1 MLPGLPA
8 SFPLSTQ
15 NPKCSMFGCFALFL
29 CCWDHD
35 SSGFF
40 VILSS
45 GQIFNLKKSHDYF
58 FRQLILIEWCCQS
71 CANRDQD
78 IIKMSIEIETIVFF
92 LLLTATFQI
101 LLLCQIFQSI
111 FKIKKLSSWGFNKNS
126 LGIRAFHQ
134 QSVEQ
139 QQLVSFLLLLVL
151 AESWLSLIKSP
162 HFLYSSRDKIE

>member
-8 SFPLSTQ
+8 SLLLSTQ
-15 NPKCSMFGCFALFL
+15 NPKCSFLDVLHCFFAAENMTAVF
-29 CCWDHD
+29 
-35 SSGFF
+35 FF

-111 FKIKKLSSWGFNKNS
+111 FKIKKLSSWGFNINS

-139 QQLVSFLLLLVL
+139 QQLDSFLLLLVL